1 MLKQKKFIFLLFA
14 INHQKRIL
22 SPDLITMI
30 NPKTDKK
37 YPVNPKRSWS
47 VTKDPFDEWYTS
59 GGIGFPDDYEFMSGN
74 RPFRKVFKEDDDCN
88 EKPTSVNSDFLIK
101 KDFIRQ
107 KFR

>member
-1 MLKQKKFIFLLFA
+1 MFIICHESSKKSPF
-14 INHQKRIL
+14 
-22 SPDLITMI
+22 PDLMTMI

-107 KFR
+107 KCQ

>member
-1 MLKQKKFIFLLFA
+1 MKQKKFIFCLLFA
-14 INHQKRIL
+14 VNHQKRVL

-47 VTKDPFDEWYTS
+47 VTKDTFDEWYAS

-74 RPFRKVFKEDDDCN
+74 RPSEEFLRKMMIVMKSQH
-88 EKPTSVNSDFLIK
+88 P
-101 KDFIRQ
+101 
-107 KFR
+107 